1 MPQVFMVV
9 NYEDSLCHVAPA
21 CPPRRAT
28 ELPDSLKH
36 AKMAKEMGELSN
48 NWCGPKRKLLEE
60 MIKTDRV
67 KTAANEKRTVL
78 NGRGEWI

>member
-1 MPQVFMVV
+1 LP
-9 NYEDSLCHVAPA
+9 CRPA

-36 AKMAKEMGELSN
+36 AKMAKEMGALIN

-60 MIKTDRV
+60 MIKTDR
-67 KTAANEKRTVL
+67 AKRQQTR
-78 NGRGEWI
+78 RGLF